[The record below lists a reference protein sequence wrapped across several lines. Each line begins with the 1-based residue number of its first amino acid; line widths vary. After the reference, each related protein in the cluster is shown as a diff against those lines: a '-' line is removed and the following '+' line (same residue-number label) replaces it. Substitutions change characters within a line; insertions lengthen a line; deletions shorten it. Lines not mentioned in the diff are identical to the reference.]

1 MTPRHP
7 GLEGGPI
14 YLDYNATTPVDPR
27 VVKAA
32 LPYLT
37 SQFGNPSS
45 AHRYAGQPRGA
56 LASARDALASLIGA
70 QPADIVFTGGGSEAD
85 TLAIR
90 GAVLAAGARA
100 HVITQATEHPAVLE
114 TCAALARLH
123 GARVS
128 YLPVGSDGRVEPRS
142 LADVIAPDTGL
153 VSIMT
158 ANSETGVLQPIAELA
173 RIAREHGVLFHTD
186 AAQAAGKIPLDV
198 TALGVD
204 LLTVVGHKMY
214 APKGIGALYVRP
226 GVRLEPVICG
236 GGQERGLRAGTEN
249 VALAAALGEA
259 AQIAAEE
266 LASGGPQHLGEL
278 RDLLHRR
285 LDELLPGR
293 VRLNGHPEGRLP
305 GTLNVS
311 IEGACGHELL
321 AATPAIAAATGSACH
336 EGSPEPSPV
345 LLAMG
350 YDEDRALSAL
360 RLSLGR
366 WTTAAD
372 VEAAAMAIAETA
384 RRLAITSLDEH
395 QDAGVAAD

>member
-1 MTPRHP
+1 MIARHP
-7 GLEGGPI
+7 GLQGGPI

-45 AHRYAGQPRGA
+45 IHQYAAQARGA
-56 LASARDALASLIGA
+56 LAGAREALASLIGA
-70 QPADIVFTGGGSEAD
+70 QPADVVFTGGGSEAD
-85 TLAIR
+85 NLAIR
-90 GAVLAAGARA
+90 GTVLAAGARA

-123 GARVS
+123 GTRIS

-142 LADVIAPDTGL
+142 LAAAIAPDTRL

-186 AAQAAGKIPLDV
+186 AAQAAGKVPLDV

-226 GVRLEPVICG
+226 GVRLEPVIYG
-236 GGQERGLRAGTEN
+236 GAQERGLRAGTEN
-249 VALAAALGEA
+249 VALAVALGEA
-259 AQIAAEE
+259 ARLAAAE
-266 LASGGPQHLGEL
+266 LASGRPRGLREL
-278 RDLLHRR
+278 RDLLNRR

-293 VRLNGHPEGRLP
+293 VLLNGHAVQRLP

-311 IEGACGHELL
+311 IAGVRGHELL

-336 EGSPEPSPV
+336 EGSAEPSPV

-350 YDEDRALSAL
+350 HDNDRALSAL

-372 VEAAAMAIAETA
+372 VEAAATAIAETA
-384 RRLAITSLDEH
+384 RRLAITSLEEH
-395 QDAGVAAD
+395 QDAAVAAG